1 MDNYPPGAANDPTA
15 PYNEPLAEP
24 HRVLVNITLSKEF
37 TVDVL
42 KTEDREVD
50 ESDVR
55 LEKFLPDEILHA
67 VAHQDYPKLRM
78 ALTNMKKDAADWV
91 VDELTVMEV

>member
-1 MDNYPPGAANDPTA
+1 MNNYPPGAANDPTA

-24 HRVLVNITLSKEF
+24 YHVLVSITLSKEF

-67 VAHQDYPKLRM
+67 VSHQDDPKLKM
-78 ALTNMKKDAADWV
+78 ALENMKKDAADWM

>member
-1 MDNYPPGAANDPTA
+1 MNNYPPGAANDPTA

-24 HRVLVNITLSKEF
+24 YQVLVSITLSKEF

-42 KTEDREVD
+42 KTEDRDVD

-55 LEKFLPDEILHA
+55 LEKFLPDEILNA
-67 VAHQDYPKLRM
+67 VAHQGNPNLKM
-78 ALTNMKKDAADWV
+78 ALENMKKDAADWV

>member
-24 HRVLVNITLSKEF
+24 HRVLVSITLSKEF

>member
-1 MDNYPPGAANDPTA
+1 MNNYPPGAANDPDA

-24 HRVLVNITLSKEF
+24 YHVLVSITLSKEF

>member
-24 HRVLVNITLSKEF
+24 YKVLVSITLSKEF

-42 KTEDREVD
+42 KTTDRDVNEA
-50 ESDVR
+50 DVR
-55 LEKFLPDEILHA
+55 LERWLPDEMLEA
-67 VAHQDYPKLRM
+67 LANQDKPNSKM
-78 ALTNMKKDAADWV
+78 ALEYMKKDAADWM

>member
-24 HRVLVNITLSKEF
+24 HRVLVSITLSKEF

-67 VAHQDYPKLRM
+67 VSHQDDPKLKM
-78 ALTNMKKDAADWV
+78 ALENMKKDAADWV